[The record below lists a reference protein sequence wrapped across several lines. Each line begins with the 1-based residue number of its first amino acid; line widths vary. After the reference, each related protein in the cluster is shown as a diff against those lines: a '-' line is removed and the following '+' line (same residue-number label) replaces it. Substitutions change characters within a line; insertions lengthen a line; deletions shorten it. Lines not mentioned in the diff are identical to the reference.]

1 MQTTLLGNS
10 VLFILITAALY
21 WAVTSIMKNRLNLD

>member
-10 VLFILITAALY
+10 VLFILITAVLY